1 MSITIK
7 TSWFFFAW
15 EVDEGAVILCETIC
29 GEALEE
35 GHVIYNFSRFRKSLW
50 QNVERGFKVRFK
62 KKKEISKMYI
72 NVMEDMNVNSSTNVK
87 RMFG

>member
-29 GEALEE
+29 GEALGEE
-35 GHVIYNFSRFRKSLW
+35 GHVIYNVSRFRKSLW
-50 QNVERGFKVRFK
+50 LNVERGFKVRFK
-62 KKKEISKMYI
+62 KKKNFK
-72 NVMEDMNVNSSTNVK
+72 NVY
-87 RMFG
+87 